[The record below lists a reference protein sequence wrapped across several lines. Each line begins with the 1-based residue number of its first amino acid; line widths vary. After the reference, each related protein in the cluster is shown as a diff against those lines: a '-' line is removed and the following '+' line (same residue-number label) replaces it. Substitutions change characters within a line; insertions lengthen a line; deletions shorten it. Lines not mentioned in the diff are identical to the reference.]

1 MPHVPCMSPLQASF
15 VKYRYP
21 DDNGSLPSLISKADV
36 VVSLLPATMHVPIA
50 KVRPYVLHC
59 DVYGQPSPPLHGL
72 SFYTVVVCCAVKLW
86 ACFIK
91 PAVCPEPC
99 YESY

>member
-1 MPHVPCMSPLQASF
+1 VRVPLQASF

-50 KVRPYVLHC
+50 KVRSDVLHC
-59 DVYGQPSPPLHGL
+59 DVYGQPSPPLAELVFPHGGGVL
-72 SFYTVVVCCAVKLW
+72 C
-86 ACFIK
+86 
-91 PAVCPEPC
+91 
-99 YESY
+99 

>member
-1 MPHVPCMSPLQASF
+1 MRVSPLQASF

-50 KVRPYVLHC
+50 KV
-59 DVYGQPSPPLHGL
+59 S
-72 SFYTVVVCCAVKLW
+72 AV
-86 ACFIK
+86 ASC
-91 PAVCPEPC
+91 
-99 YESY
+99 

>member
-1 MPHVPCMSPLQASF
+1 MRVSPLQASF

-50 KVRPYVLHC
+50 KVSACVLHC
-59 DVYGQPSPPLHGL
+59 DVYGQSSPPSPEEVFPHGGG
-72 SFYTVVVCCAVKLW
+72 VVCC
-86 ACFIK
+86 
-91 PAVCPEPC
+91 
-99 YESY
+99 